1 MPEEEIY
8 LEQAIRTHL
17 LNDAVLAS
25 YLGDDAVYFS
35 TLPNDA
41 ALPAIVI
48 QEISAV
54 DPSPTHSGHSG
65 IENRRFQFTIFSDC
79 VHKRV
84 RIKTR
89 LDRYLNNRN
98 VVVGQAAGSDGVWC
112 PRISKANQTDLGL
125 DPGRR
130 LFMYAMDFIFTEK
143 VQP

>member
-1 MPEEEIY
+1 MPEEMY

-17 LNDAVLAS
+17 LNDAVLTS
-25 YLGDDAVYFS
+25 YLGDEAVYFS
-35 TLPNDA
+35 VLPNDA
-41 ALPAIVI
+41 QLPAIVL

-65 IENRRFQFTIFSDC
+65 IENRRFQFTIWADC
-79 VHKRV
+79 ILKRV

-98 VVVGQAAGSDGVWC
+98 VVVGQTDGFDGIWC
-112 PRISKANQTDLGL
+112 PRIAKANQTDLGL

-130 LFMYAMDFIFTEK
+130 LYVYAMDFIFSEK

>member
-1 MPEEEIY
+1 MPEEIS
-8 LEQAIRTHL
+8 LEQAIKTHL

-35 TLPNDA
+35 VLPA
-41 ALPAIVI
+41 VAHLPAIVL
-48 QEISAV
+48 QEISGV

-65 IENRRFQFTIFSDC
+65 IENRRFQFTIFTDC

-89 LDRYLNNRN
+89 LERYLNNKN
-98 VVVGQAAGSDGVWC
+98 VVVGQQGGSDGVWC
-112 PRISKANQTDLGL
+112 PRIAKVNQVDLGL
-125 DPGRR
+125 DTGRR

>member
-1 MPEEEIY
+1 MY

-17 LNDAVLAS
+17 LNDPVLAS

-41 ALPAIVI
+41 RLSAIVL

-65 IENRRFQFTIFSDC
+65 IENRRFQLTIWTDC

-89 LDRYLNNRN
+89 LERYLNNKN
-98 VVVGQAAGSDGVWC
+98 VVVGQLDGSDGIWC
-112 PRISKANQTDLGL
+112 PRIWKANQTDLGL

-130 LFMYAMDFIFTEK
+130 LFMYAMDFIFSEK

>member
-1 MPEEEIY
+1 MPEEELS

-17 LNDAVLAS
+17 LNDPVLAS

-35 TLPNDA
+35 V
-41 ALPAIVI
+41 LPADARFPAITI
-48 QEISAV
+48 QEISGV

-65 IENRRFQFTIFSDC
+65 LENRRIQFTIFTDC

-89 LDRYLNNRN
+89 LDRYLNNKN
-98 VVVGQAAGSDGVWC
+98 SVVGASPGVDGIWC
-112 PRISKANQTDLGL
+112 PRIWKANQNDLGL

-130 LFMYAMDFIFTEK
+130 LFMYAVDFIFTEK